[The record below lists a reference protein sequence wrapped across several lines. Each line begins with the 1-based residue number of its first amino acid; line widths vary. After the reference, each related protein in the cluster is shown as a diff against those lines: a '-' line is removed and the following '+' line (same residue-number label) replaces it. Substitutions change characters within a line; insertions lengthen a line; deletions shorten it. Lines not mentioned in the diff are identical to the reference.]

1 MTVQLVLAEILKKYD
16 VFSLI
21 LGNLTQYLT
30 QSSEIKQKMTTPV
43 AADKLSQMNLASF
56 VTHED
61 FIDEVMNFIQF
72 VIIYSKSTL
81 SFDNIEL
88 MF

>member
-1 MTVQLVLAEILKKYD
+1 
-16 VFSLI
+16 
-21 LGNLTQYLT
+21 
-30 QSSEIKQKMTTPV
+30 MTTPV